1 MFLQPYFQCYE
12 SLGRGWLRTRCP
24 QAHKSS
30 HWRSIYSSPLG
41 GWMADPP
48 TMIPAAQRRWE
59 IFASRST
66 NASDGG
72 IKPET
77 SGSCSVS
84 LAPSHIASQ
93 RERCAQDVSARA
105 SQSVFHRRR
114 FVTKAQLQLGD
125 FTRAQAQERNPLPT
139 GKPDLTRGTLQ
150 I

>member
-84 LAPSHIASQ
+84 SAPSHIASQ
-93 RERCAQDVSARA
+93 RVKGARRTFQRGRPSRCFTGDVLLLKLSCNSGTSHVRK
-105 SQSVFHRRR
+105 RRR
-114 FVTKAQLQLGD
+114 ETHCLQVSQ
-125 FTRAQAQERNPLPT
+125 T
-139 GKPDLTRGTLQ
+139 
-150 I
+150 